1 MSNEETREK
10 IKKLK
15 SLLDSDPSDT
25 DISEWEYNFIQDQVI
40 FMEENKELEDSIIF
54 TKAQQD
60 KVEEIYERY
69 HKYL

>member
-60 KVEEIYERY
+60 KVEEIY
-69 HKYL
+69 